1 MEGVVA
7 EEMLHLSLA
16 GNVLRAVGG
25 TPKLYD
31 PNIIP
36 SYPMLMP
43 GRIPDLE
50 LHLRKM
56 TKDNLQTFIDVC
68 SCTAVSMLRSMLIP
82 QPQVE
87 MPMAKGAKPE
97 PDKYHTLGQ
106 FYDAIKQG
114 TPNKVLSFPSLLS

>member
-1 MEGVVA
+1 VVRLIPGIFNLATLTHLRMLGVVA

-25 TPKLYD
+25 SPKLYD

-50 LHLRKM
+50 LQLRKM
-56 TKDNLQTFIDVC
+56 TKENLQTFIDVRSSSAFVLC
-68 SCTAVSMLRSMLIP
+68 SMLILQTP
-82 QPQVE
+82 GGV
-87 MPMAKGAKPE
+87 A
-97 PDKYHTLGQ
+97 Y
-106 FYDAIKQG
+106 G
-114 TPNKVLSFPSLLS
+114 TRS